1 RAPVPGCRP
10 DWLRCP
16 ARSTG
21 RVPDGGWS
29 SPAPALGVLVLGL
42 VLVGVLRLRLV
53 VLLVVLVL
61 VLVLVLGLVL
71 RLVLGFLVPRGLVVG
86 LALVLLVGA
95 VGLVLVPGFVVVP
108 GFVLVLRLVLGSA
121 LAVAL
126 VAGGL
131 VLLLL
136 LLGDRV
142 LVALHDLAI
151 ADLTAPAV
159 LRLALDGDEA
169 GEVLQVEPGPAAL
182 GAPDV
187 AGLLEE
193 PRGVVLD
200 DQQHPREVL
209 AEGVEGAD
217 ALGRA
222 LGSLRGPRD
231 AVVGDLLGGL
241 RLPAA
246 VGPPGLGLPVR
257 GGVVGLVGTLAALGE
272 GAEVLVVRPLVE
284 GGAERHPDVDLLDDD
299 GGLLAGGALAL
310 ALPSAATE
318 PLQSAHDVVLGTGG
332 AHLDGAAQ
340 GALALGDLAAS
351 VECEPGEAGAVALG
365 DVVQLV
371 GGLPELVAD
380 SGQQAGGL
388 RREVLLHLGLE
399 AVGGL
404 AVGEVGERVLLL
416 PVASRA

>member
-1 RAPVPGCRP
+1 
-10 DWLRCP
+10 
-16 ARSTG
+16 
-21 RVPDGGWS
+21 
-29 SPAPALGVLVLGL
+29 
-42 VLVGVLRLRLV
+42 
-53 VLLVVLVL
+53 
-61 VLVLVLGLVL
+61 
-71 RLVLGFLVPRGLVVG
+71 
-86 LALVLLVGA
+86 
-95 VGLVLVPGFVVVP
+95 
-108 GFVLVLRLVLGSA
+108 
-121 LAVAL
+121 
-126 VAGGL
+126 
-131 VLLLL
+131 
-136 LLGDRV
+136 
-142 LVALHDLAI
+142 
-151 ADLTAPAV
+151 
-159 LRLALDGDEA
+159 
-169 GEVLQVEPGPAAL
+169 
-182 GAPDV
+182 
-187 AGLLEE
+187 
-193 PRGVVLD
+193 
-200 DQQHPREVL
+200 HPREVL
-209 AEGVEGAD
+209 AEGVEGDD
-217 ALGRA
+217 ALRRA

-246 VGPPGLGLPVR
+246 VGPPDLGLPVR
-257 GGVVGLVGTLAALGE
+257 GGVVGLVGTLDALGE
-272 GAEVLVVRPLVE
+272 GAEVLVLRPLVV

-318 PLQSAHDVVLGTGG
+318 PLQSAHAVALGTGG

-416 PVASRA
+416 PVASRAGGRAECVAHPSPPPFRERERVPRAAADVFLAAVFLAAFFAGAAFLVGAFFAGAFLAAFLAGADFFARAGARSSRSGSSSPSSSSAGSSSRVSSLSSASSASSRSSPDSSRSSRASSSSSRSVAPPPASWSRICAVRPCSRSARESSCRSIIAPEAALPTPRRSPRSWSPISLNCGLFRSCWDTSSPTIFGL

>member
-1 RAPVPGCRP
+1 
-10 DWLRCP
+10 
-16 ARSTG
+16 
-21 RVPDGGWS
+21 
-29 SPAPALGVLVLGL
+29 
-42 VLVGVLRLRLV
+42 
-53 VLLVVLVL
+53 
-61 VLVLVLGLVL
+61 
-71 RLVLGFLVPRGLVVG
+71 
-86 LALVLLVGA
+86 
-95 VGLVLVPGFVVVP
+95 
-108 GFVLVLRLVLGSA
+108 
-121 LAVAL
+121 
-126 VAGGL
+126 
-131 VLLLL
+131 
-136 LLGDRV
+136 
-142 LVALHDLAI
+142 
-151 ADLTAPAV
+151 PAV

-209 AEGVEGAD
+209 AEGVEGDD
-217 ALGRA
+217 ALRRA

-246 VGPPGLGLPVR
+246 VGPPDLGLPVR
-257 GGVVGLVGTLAALGE
+257 GGVVGLVGTLDALGE
-272 GAEVLVVRPLVE
+272 GAEVLVLRPLVV

-416 PVASRA
+416 PVASRAGGRAECVAHPSPPPFRERERVPRAAADVFLAAVFLAGAHFFARAGAGASRAGSSSPASSSAGSSSRVSALSSASSASSRSSPGSPRSSRASSSSSRSVAPPPASWSRICAVRPC